1 MADDSASEPPLPCH
15 IGCVSPLQDWLTRPK
30 ISELRQRPGVR
41 YVVVGSCTYAFE
53 LVVLVL
59 AQRAGA
65 SAILAVAISFWL
77 GLLVSFTLQKLV
89 AFGDTRTHHRVILPQ
104 IASFS
109 LLVLFNFG
117 FTILVTKLFQHDL
130 PTVVI
135 RTLALGVTTIWNFY
149 LYKTRIFSVP
159 VID

>member
-1 MADDSASEPPLPCH
+1 
-15 IGCVSPLQDWLTRPK
+15 
-30 ISELRQRPGVR
+30 
-41 YVVVGSCTYAFE
+41 YACE
-53 LVVLVL
+53 LVVLVV
-59 AQRAGA
+59 AQQAGA
-65 SAILAVAISFWL
+65 SAIVAVAISFWL
-77 GLLVSFTLQKLV
+77 GLLISFTLQKLV
-89 AFGDTRTHHRVILPQ
+89 AFGDTRTHHRVLVPQ
-104 IASFS
+104 IAAFS

-117 FTILVTKLFQHDL
+117 FTILVTKLLQDEL